1 MSKHIMKGVIQM
13 ASPSARACHSPL
25 RAAEMVFTWPRAPA
39 SGMEESDISLV
50 SMPEVART
58 GVRCVGC
65 VGRWELVTIPLLL
78 ELLELIGLV
87 VVGVLLDVV
96 EVLELEVAVVGRW

>member
-1 MSKHIMKGVIQM
+1 M

-25 RAAEMVFTWPRAPA
+25 RAAEMVFTRPRAPA